1 MDAIN
6 RTFIGVRVPPELL
19 SVVDAALLTL
29 KRKPGI
35 LDMRWNQ
42 PSEYILNFVTLGEI
56 SISTMSRVI
65 PLVSQIA
72 SEFDAFELTLN
83 KFIGVPNMIQP
94 RFAMLQLTGSGA
106 ETAIQLANQLDLVTK
121 SVTPPR
127 EGKPFQPNLVMGRIK
142 TESEQLR
149 VALGRALKMP
159 DSDPFGTWDIKQVE
173 ILISTSSTSGVGYK
187 MIESFP
193 LKNVPAR
200 IENNS

>member
-19 SVVDAALLTL
+19 PAIDAALLTL

-42 PSEYILNFVTLGEI
+42 PSEYILNLVTLGEI
-56 SISTMSRVI
+56 SIATMSRVI
-65 PLVSQIA
+65 PLVAQVAGEI
-72 SEFDAFELTLN
+72 DAFSLTLE
-83 KFIGVPNMIQP
+83 KFIGLPNMIQP
-94 RFAMLQLTGSGA
+94 RFAVLQLTGEGA
-106 ETAIQLANQLDLVTK
+106 ETAIRLATQLDLVTK

-149 VALGRALKMP
+149 VSLGRALKMP
-159 DSDPFGTWDIKQVE
+159 EAEPFGIWNVNQVE
-173 ILISTSSTSGVGYK
+173 IVISTSSTSGVGYK

-193 LKNVPAR
+193 LRSVPAR
-200 IENNS
+200 IENNF

>member
-19 SVVDAALLTL
+19 PAIDLALLHL

-42 PSEYILNFVTLGEI
+42 PSEYLLNLVTLGEI
-56 SISTMSRVI
+56 SVATMSRVI
-65 PLVSQIA
+65 PLVAQVA
-72 SEFDAFELTLN
+72 NDNHCFTMTLE
-83 KFIGVPNMIQP
+83 KFVGIPNMIQP
-94 RFAMLQLTGSGA
+94 RFAMLQLTGEGA
-106 ETAIQLANQLDLVTK
+106 ETATRLASQLDMITR
-121 SVTPPR
+121 SVTPQR
-127 EGKPFQPNLVMGRIK
+127 EGKPFQPQLTMGRIK

-159 DSDPFGTWDIKQVE
+159 EAPPFGTWDVTQLE

-187 MIESFP
+187 AIETFP
-193 LKNVPAR
+193 LRV
-200 IENNS
+200 

>member
-19 SVVDAALLTL
+19 PLIDAALLQL

-42 PSEYILNFVTLGEI
+42 PSEYFLNLVTLGEI
-56 SISTMSRVI
+56 SVATMSRVI
-65 PLVSQIA
+65 PLVAQIA
-72 SEFDAFELTLN
+72 NDNHAFSLTLD
-83 KFIGVPNMIQP
+83 KFVGLPNMIQP
-94 RFAMLQLTGSGA
+94 RFAVLQLTGEGA
-106 ETAIQLANQLDLVTK
+106 EASVRIASQLDTITR

-127 EGKPFQPNLVMGRIK
+127 EGRPFQPNLVMGRIK

-159 DSDPFGTWDIKQVE
+159 DQPAIGTWDITHLD
-173 ILISTSSTSGVGYK
+173 IAITTSSTSGVGYK
-187 MIESFP
+187 AIESFP
-193 LKNVPAR
+193 LRSA
-200 IENNS
+200 S

>member
-19 SVVDAALLTL
+19 PIIDDALLHL

-42 PSEYILNFVTLGEI
+42 PSEYLLNMVTLGEI
-56 SISTMSRVI
+56 SVATMSRVI
-65 PLVSQIA
+65 PFVAQIA
-72 SEFDAFELTLN
+72 NDNHAFTMTLE
-83 KFIGVPNMIQP
+83 KFVGLPNMIQP
-94 RFAMLQLTGSGA
+94 RFAVLQMTGEGA
-106 ETAIQLANQLDLVTK
+106 DTAVRLASQLDMVTK

-159 DSDPFGTWDIKQVE
+159 DAPPFGEWHVSQLE
-173 ILISTSSTSGVGYK
+173 IVISTSSTSGVGYK
-187 MIESFP
+187 TIETFP
-193 LKNVPAR
+193 LR
-200 IENNS
+200 Q